1 MQAEFNRNQRYQG
14 LKFPEIPHPETIEAR
29 YAAVMNDIEI
39 ELMGRMLEM
48 DPGKRITAKEAI
60 DHPYFNSLRVKDP
73 DYKAT

>member
-1 MQAEFNRNQRYQG
+1 M
-14 LKFPEIPHPETIEAR
+14 KFPEIPHPETIEAR